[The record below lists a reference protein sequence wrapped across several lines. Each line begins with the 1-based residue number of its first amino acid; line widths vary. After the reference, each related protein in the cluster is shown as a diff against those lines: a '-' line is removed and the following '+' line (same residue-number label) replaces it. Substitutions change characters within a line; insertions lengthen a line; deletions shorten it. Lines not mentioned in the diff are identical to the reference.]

1 MTKRGFPK
9 YQRCD
14 ISSLTSTTFG
24 KLEPGN
30 LFFMEQF
37 KYEMLMLCINERLDV
52 EFDRNCAVI
61 SYQDKGYCGLSFW
74 LADDEEVYVVEDS
87 NIVLRS
93 YYM

>member
-1 MTKRGFPK
+1 MAKKGFPK

-14 ISSLTSTTFG
+14 VSSLILTTFG

-30 LFFMEQF
+30 LFFMKDF
-37 KYEMLMLCINERLDV
+37 KLEMLCVCINERLDI
-52 EFDRNCAVI
+52 EFDRNCAIIVA
-61 SYQDKGYCGLSFW
+61 QDKTYCGLSFW